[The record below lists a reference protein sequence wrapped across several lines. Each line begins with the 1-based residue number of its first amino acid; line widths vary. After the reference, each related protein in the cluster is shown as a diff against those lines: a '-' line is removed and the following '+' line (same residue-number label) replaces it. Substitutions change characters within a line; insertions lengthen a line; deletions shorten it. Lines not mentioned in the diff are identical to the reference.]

1 GNSLCHIDD
10 GKGGT
15 VLRITTDMTERAV
28 TLTLEGR
35 LAGNWVSEL
44 ERCWQ
49 TIRATHQGKSICIDL
64 RELIFADAAGKQLLA
79 EMYRCGAD
87 LVAAGCWMKG
97 VVEDIATSEVR
108 RAISAATPSEPERRK
123 R

>member
-1 GNSLCHIDD
+1 M
-10 GKGGT
+10 
-15 VLRITTDMTERAV
+15 LRITTDMTERAA

-35 LAGNWVSEL
+35 LAGIWVSEL

-49 TIRATHQGKSICIDL
+49 TVRTTRQGQSICIDL
-64 RELIFADAAGKQLLA
+64 RELIFVDAAGKQLLA
-79 EMYRCGAD
+79 EMYRNGAD

-108 RAISAATPSEPERRK
+108 RAIASRAIASAATPSEAQRRK